1 MKTKA
6 LCQCQQWPEI
16 INISDWR
23 DLFIENQQ
31 AVDSNARF
39 ELRQCIHCDQHW
51 LLDQEGLRNVAY
63 AYKLES
69 AKNWQQFDNS
79 TLVKQQMLRNR
90 EGHSD
95 ETCGRESCQEPAVNG
110 SRYCLEHLYQSGA
123 RV

>member
-1 MKTKA
+1 M
-6 LCQCQQWPEI
+6 CQCEKWPDI
-16 INISDWR
+16 LNISDWR
-23 DLFIENQQ
+23 DLFIENKQ
-31 AVDSNARF
+31 AIDNTPLF
-39 ELRQCIHCDQHW
+39 QLCQCIHCDQHW

-63 AYKLES
+63 AYKCNNTN
-69 AKNWQQFDNS
+69 NWQQFDNS

-95 ETCGRESCQEPAVNG
+95 ELCGREHCQALAVNG